1 MIPISTAH
9 KEIIICATPLKYLPS
24 LIKLE
29 PLLNRFINNINLI
42 NYLKLFINQKIKIS
56 EYKGMI
62 LQCKKNRGNC
72 CTYNCC

>member
-9 KEIIICATPLKYLPS
+9 KEINIGAIPLKYLPS

-42 NYLKLFINQKIKIS
+42 NYLKLFINQKIRIS

-62 LQCKKNRGNC
+62 LQCKKKKK
-72 CTYNCC
+72 